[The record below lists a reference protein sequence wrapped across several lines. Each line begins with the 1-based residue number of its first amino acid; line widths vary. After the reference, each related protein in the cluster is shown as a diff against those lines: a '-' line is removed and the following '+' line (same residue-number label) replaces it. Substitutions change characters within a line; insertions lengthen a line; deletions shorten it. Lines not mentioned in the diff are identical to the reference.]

1 MSREIKRSEDIPA
14 SQKTADRK
22 GSPASQ
28 KTPDGKGSSA
38 SQKTPDGK
46 GSSAISDNLGYAQ
59 ELKRVL
65 TMKDLAI
72 YGIAFMTPIAPAY
85 IYGNATAIT
94 GGTLALAYTV
104 AMVAMLFTAY
114 SYGHMAAAFPIAG
127 STYSYTQRAINHHLG
142 FFAGW
147 AMFLDYVLVPLTVF
161 MVGASYANAAVP
173 AVPYVV
179 WVFLIALVVTT
190 VNYFGVEMA
199 AKANLFLVA
208 IMGAVVVI
216 FIVVVAAAVLRGQ
229 GEGTL
234 LSIRPFYNGKDF
246 KAGALIAGGAIAC
259 FSFLGFDSI
268 TTMAEE
274 AVNPR
279 KDIGRAAIIACL
291 IGGSLFI
298 IQAYIAQLLW
308 PDYTAFP
315 SQDTALFDV
324 AKAAGGAL
332 MAGAY
337 TFAVILSTLTAGL
350 TGQSSAARLLYGMGR
365 DEVLPKKFFTHLHPK
380 YKTPSYNIFIM
391 CAIGLVGALTLN
403 ISLVTELLNF
413 GGLFGFMCVNLSVIV
428 YYFIRKKERRP
439 IPYLIMPAIGFL
451 ICLYLWLNLSSIA
464 KVVGFS
470 WLAIGL
476 VYVLILTKGFT
487 KKPPTLSE

>member
-14 SQKTADRK
+14 SQKT
-22 GSPASQ
+22 
-28 KTPDGKGSSA
+28 PDGKGSPA
-38 SQKTPDGK
+38 V
-46 GSSAISDNLGYAQ
+46 SDNLGYAQ

-142 FFAGW
+142 FFAEW

-161 MVGASYANAAVP
+161 MVGASYANA

-199 AKANLFLVA
+199 AKTNLFLVA

-268 TTMAEE
+268 TTIAEE

-298 IQAYIAQLLW
+298 IQAYVAQLLW